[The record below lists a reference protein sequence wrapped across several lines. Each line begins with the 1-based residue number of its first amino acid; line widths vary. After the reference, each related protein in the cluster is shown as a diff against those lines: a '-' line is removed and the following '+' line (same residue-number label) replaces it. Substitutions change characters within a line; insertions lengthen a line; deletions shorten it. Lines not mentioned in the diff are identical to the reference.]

1 MIMPKRI
8 ARIIT
13 PEVADQCRQIVYVI
27 AAKYDIPPVYITSHM
42 RSMAAD
48 QARREVMQQLLSQ
61 VHLARWQVAA
71 MLGRDLRRVRKSVL
85 HV

>member
-1 MIMPKRI
+1 MIMPKRV

-13 PEVADQCRQIVYVI
+13 PEVAEQCRQIVYVA
-27 AAKYDIPPVYITSHM
+27 AAKYDVPPVYITSHM
-42 RSMAAD
+42 RTIAAD
-48 QARREVMQQLLSQ
+48 QARREVMQQLITQ

-85 HV
+85 DV